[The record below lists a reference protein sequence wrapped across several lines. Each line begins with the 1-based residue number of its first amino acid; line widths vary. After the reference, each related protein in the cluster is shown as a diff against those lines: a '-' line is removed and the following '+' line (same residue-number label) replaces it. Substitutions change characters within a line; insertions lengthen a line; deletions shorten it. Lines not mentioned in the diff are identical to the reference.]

1 MLTTGEFSSATRLTV
16 KALRL
21 YHDEGLLVPERID
34 AITGYRYYGDESF
47 RRARVILVLRDLGF
61 PIREMKEILDRCTDD
76 DELDEV
82 LRKRL
87 KEVETE
93 MARMQDV
100 RSRIRVL
107 LENGEGDMMKKDLE
121 ISERDVPDTWACGI
135 RYTGAYADIGKY
147 YAELFK
153 KVGRFCAGRP
163 FAIYYDCEYKESA
176 DIEAA
181 VSVRK
186 EVAVPGVS
194 CRMLNGGHFVSIIH
208 RGPYET
214 IGEAY
219 KAAFEY
225 IAGKNLAAKG
235 PTREIYLK
243 GPGMIFTRDP
253 HKFVTEI
260 MIPV

>member
-21 YHDEGLLVPERID
+21 YHDEGLLVPEKID
-34 AITGYRYYGDESF
+34 AISGYRYYGDESF

-61 PIREMKEILDRCTDD
+61 QIREMKEILDRCTDD

-87 KEVETE
+87 NEVESE

-100 RSRIRVL
+100 RSRIRIL
-107 LENGEGDMMKKDLE
+107 LENGKGDMMKKDLE
-121 ISERDVPDTWACGI
+121 ITERDIADVWVCGI
-135 RYTGAYADIGKY
+135 RYTGAYGDIGTR

-153 KVGRFCAGRP
+153 KVGRFCVGRP
-163 FAIYYDCEYKESA
+163 FAIYYDCEYKEAA
-176 DIEAA
+176 DIEATVA
-181 VSVRK
+181 VRK
-186 EVAVPGVS
+186 EVSVPGIA
-194 CRMLNGGHFVSIIH
+194 CRKLPGGHFVCIIH

-214 IGEAY
+214 LGGAY

-225 IAGKNLAAKG
+225 ISGKGLTVKG
-235 PTREIYLK
+235 PTRETYLK
-243 GPGMIFTRDP
+243 GPGMIFARDP

-260 MIPV
+260 MISV